1 MTNESIGIDKI
12 ASELRESAGI
22 IRNLIQGKDAPQ
34 LAEFVD
40 AVENYAKY
48 IDSIMKENRFDHN
61 TLRLSLREDDG
72 SFGQVIWNKNK
83 G

>member
-40 AVENYAKY
+40 AVEKCAR
-48 IDSIMKENRFDHN
+48 DF
-61 TLRLSLREDDG
+61 TLTSVVYCKDLL
-72 SFGQVIWNKNK
+72 
-83 G
+83 

>member
-1 MTNESIGIDKI
+1 MTNESICIDKI

-48 IDSIMKENRFDHN
+48 IDSIIE
-61 TLRLSLREDDG
+61 LEEAA
-72 SFGQVIWNKNK
+72 NKALQDLINSK
-83 G
+83 K

>member
-1 MTNESIGIDKI
+1 MTNESIGINKI

-48 IDSIMKENRFDHN
+48 IDSIIE
-61 TLRLSLREDDG
+61 LEEAA
-72 SFGQVIWNKNK
+72 NKALQDLINSK
-83 G
+83 K

>member
-12 ASELRESAGI
+12 ASELRESACI

-48 IDSIMKENRFDHN
+48 IDSIIE
-61 TLRLSLREDDG
+61 LEEAA
-72 SFGQVIWNKNK
+72 NKALQGLINSK
-83 G
+83 K